1 MGDPRNPPQMAV
13 LTRMSNDPKKPK
25 ANRRPKPDKKLPPAG
40 SHAKPEL
47 TDTEKTLGSG
57 VMPDPDEKDVEA
69 PSG

>member
-1 MGDPRNPPQMAV
+1 MAV

-25 ANRRPKPDKKLPPAG
+25 ATRRSKPDKKLPPAG
-40 SHAKPEL
+40 AHAKPEL
-47 TDTEKTLGSG
+47 TDTEKTPGSG

>member
-1 MGDPRNPPQMAV
+1 MAV

-25 ANRRPKPDKKLPPAG
+25 ANLRSKPDKKLPPAG
-40 SHAKPEL
+40 AHAKPEL
-47 TDTEKTLGSG
+47 TDTEKTPGSG